1 MNKRQRKKKILN
13 GLSTEERYS
22 RTHCPICKE
31 KIGVFDEYFNTY
43 GFCSVNCGHEYYKR
57 KRKKKACLTSLEGKI
72 MEVVDK
78 ESMKRISEVMLA
90 ATVSVEEAAGALKEI
105 ALSWPSA
112 EYNSNGEIRGIS
124 RLRL

>member
-1 MNKRQRKKKILN
+1 
-13 GLSTEERYS
+13 
-22 RTHCPICKE
+22 
-31 KIGVFDEYFNTY
+31 
-43 GFCSVNCGHEYYKR
+43 
-57 KRKKKACLTSLEGKI
+57 

-90 ATVSVEEAAGALKEI
+90 ATVSAEEAAGALKEI

>member
-1 MNKRQRKKKILN
+1 MEIKFEEKEEVKMNKRQRKKKILN
-13 GLSTEERYS
+13 GLSTEERYR

-43 GFCSVNCGHEYYKR
+43 G
-57 KRKKKACLTSLEGKI
+57 
-72 MEVVDK
+72 EVVDK

-90 ATVSVEEAAGALKEI
+90 ATVSVEEASGALKEI

>member
-43 GFCSVNCGHEYYKR
+43 GFCSVNCG
-57 KRKKKACLTSLEGKI
+57 
-72 MEVVDK
+72 VVDK

-90 ATVSVEEAAGALKEI
+90 ATVSAEEASGALKEI

>member
-1 MNKRQRKKKILN
+1 MTRKEVLETKVI
-13 GLSTEERYS
+13 GLI
-22 RTHCPICKE
+22 PIGEC
-31 KIGVFDEYFNTY
+31 
-43 GFCSVNCGHEYYKR
+43 NCG
-57 KRKKKACLTSLEGKI
+57 
-72 MEVVDK
+72 VVDK

-90 ATVSVEEAAGALKEI
+90 ATVSVEEASGALKEI